1 MILVEGGGFV
11 YGAMSFVDKVSCGIA
26 LMLIQNQMPDPATD
40 DPQFFESVIVY
51 WCGGAAI
58 FGVLIMAILWP
69 MKLGQ
74 RYLYLILIIY
84 SVSYFCIP

>member
-1 MILVEGGGFV
+1 
-11 YGAMSFVDKVSCGIA
+11 MSFVDKVSCGIA
-26 LMLIQNQMPDPATD
+26 LMLIQNQMPEPAESDP
-40 DPQFFESVIVY
+40 PFFESVIVY

-74 RYLYLILIIY
+74 RYIHLILIAKFDY
-84 SVSYFCIP
+84 KSNQN